1 MSNRIL
7 IAEDYD
13 DTRSFM
19 CFMLRFHGYQIYEAT
34 NGKEAYEITRL
45 EHPDLILMDISMPI
59 MDGFTATKLIR
70 ESGNGISQ
78 IPIIAVS
85 ALNYMYL
92 EEALKAGCNEVVN
105 KPVDFDKLNSIIKKY
120 LTNH

>member
-1 MSNRIL
+1 MSRIL

-19 CFMLRFHGYQIYEAT
+19 SFMLRFHGYQTYEAT
-34 NGKEAYEITRL
+34 NGKEAFEITRL
-45 EHPDLILMDISMPI
+45 EHPDLVLMDISMPI

-70 ESGNGISQ
+70 ESGNGISR

-105 KPVDFDKLNSIIKKY
+105 KPVDFDQLNSIIKKY
-120 LTNH
+120 LINH